1 MCAAAAYEQLQGG
14 NANSKAMYLK
24 VTGVG
29 KLGEGAFVSA
39 TPGVATVAEVAAS
52 ADALVYN
59 VG

>member
-1 MCAAAAYEQLQGG
+1 
-14 NANSKAMYLK
+14 MYLK